1 MQPEDILRIDSIGD
15 AVALVERNAGAQG
28 RDAP

>member
-15 AVALVERNAGAQG
+15 ALQLLARQAGLSAG
-28 RDAP
+28 DAT